1 MATVTWIGKQS
12 LHTDPNDAMD
22 PANWVG
28 GAFPQDGDTVV
39 MPAGAIG
46 NGVTLD
52 VIGQPGTLANGANN
66 TIQIAGPFDT
76 LTLTDVAF
84 TGDTVTAGDGASPGQ
99 GTVINLTDSLID
111 STSITLGNNAVLNLS
126 GSTPFSMQL
135 TQNTGNAQIQQAGTG
150 ESMSINATGT
160 VSNDGQFW
168 VMPGGHATLNI
179 AQLGTAGGFFGLT
192 GALINN
198 GGTLTVNGDANSST
212 RFSNNGFML
221 VYGGHG
227 AAVDQL
233 NARMNGINGV
243 INLLGGASG
252 ATLDDKTNLPGAQLI
267 NFGDANGV
275 MKVEANTVLPS
286 YANVGTIT
294 TTVLQ
299 NDFARISGFR
309 PGDTIQLVGVNPS
322 GLTYTYGSDPNYG
335 PDVLTINRGTT
346 EVARLRF
353 QAAELVVGTGTVDGA
368 ASGNFKLISA
378 GSDTLVTLGNSQNVV
393 NGGTTIAVTG
403 TIAAWGGVMNGA
415 TTDWSA
421 ANWTGG
427 TGAAGI
433 PGQYQTAQMS
443 LTAAGADAA
452 VAGNFT
458 KYVLTVSTAETV
470 GSVVFGDPFARLL
483 VTAPLTLSALPGQGV
498 GGGFAGNDGRVEI
511 GAGGTLTTARL
522 YSGASSDFSID
533 PTGVVAISG
542 VQSFTYGAGLVGL
555 DVEGSGNIYGGTLT
569 SGGNLVIGQN
579 ASASLTVST
588 SVISQTNTA
597 TTYGTIPSH
606 LTTTYT
612 QIGGSL
618 LSGAQNPASNLQIAG
633 PNTTYTDA
641 GGDPSTTMSGG
652 LLVGGGNLSVNP
664 LGTVS
669 FPGGGNGNVNVM
681 DGATLT
687 EASFAMLG
695 VTSGSSGSVYLNNNA
710 QWNIGLG
717 AVTPTPSLVAGN
729 TITGTGT
736 IWSSGLAWLT
746 VGGGGMGTI
755 YDNASIIQLGTGELF
770 NTAKM
775 IIGGGSSANSAA
787 TGNVTIQGNGAT
799 LDTGGGPLIVAQRSS
814 GTLTVGNGG
823 SVIVGSAA
831 AITDIGFG
839 LAIGNRNGTAGTFG
853 GVVNLQ
859 PGGNLTD
866 NGDLVIGRDSNGT
879 LSIGSGAS
887 AQVSGAVYLGGF
899 QNLSNGT
906 IAVTPTLIKGA
917 ASGYLNI
924 SGGGSLVD
932 TGGTLDLW
940 QGSTVSLSNSQLVLG
955 ASDPFPGE
963 LVLGF
968 GGVVEGAGLIVVNS
982 NDSTL
987 RNGGT
992 VLAGGLTSNGTLS
1005 QAGATLEI
1013 NAVLSGRGVYAL
1025 SPSSTLQLDNGNTG
1039 FVNFDF
1045 GVGNLGTA
1053 PTSAEKLRLMSPV
1066 SFSGTISDFFGLG
1079 PTDNRIDLVNAGF
1092 VPGSI
1097 HYTPNVD
1104 PTTGGTITVG
1114 TMLGSGTL
1122 DIAVT
1127 GYHPGGF
1134 AATQDGAKTGTDIF
1148 ANDAA
1153 PCFAQGTRILTQA
1166 GERPV
1171 ESLAVGDLVPVASGR
1186 RLRRIVWIGSTR
1198 VDLARHAAPDKVAPV
1213 RIAAG
1218 TFGPGLPHRDL
1229 IVSPDHAVWTGA
1241 ALVPAYL
1248 LANGMTIT
1256 RAPAEGVITYW
1267 HVELDAHDLVLAEGL
1282 AAESYLDTGNRAL
1295 FAGVTGERA
1304 LHPDLL
1310 ADLSARGWDE
1320 RSCAPLTLGGPAL
1333 TAARTRLAE
1342 WATSLGYGLG
1352 DDPDIA
1358 LYADGRRLEHS
1369 GTDRLVALVRA
1380 GTRQVVFVSRAV
1392 VPSEIDASRDDRRR
1406 LGVAIGAIRFAGTDL
1421 PLDGSVCLAGL
1432 HAYEASGE
1440 RLMRWTD
1447 GRAVLALPPHDGT
1460 ECLEIDL
1467 IAGIVEYPVGPV
1479 AGERL
1484 SAVG

>member
-12 LHTDPNDAMD
+12 LHTDPNDATD
-22 PANWVG
+22 PVNWVS
-28 GAFPQDGDTVV
+28 GAFPQDGDTIVL
-39 MPAGAIG
+39 PAGSLG

-52 VIGQPGTLANGANN
+52 LIGQPGTLANGANN

-99 GTVINLTDSLID
+99 GAVINLTDSLID
-111 STSITLGNNAVLNLS
+111 STSVTLGNNAVLNLS
-126 GSTPFSMQL
+126 GSTATSM
-135 TQNTGNAQIQQAGTG
+135 QNTGNAEIRQAGNG
-150 ESMSINATGT
+150 ESLSINATGT
-160 VSNDGQFW
+160 VSNDGQIW

-212 RFSNNGFML
+212 RFSNDGFML
-221 VYGGHG
+221 IYGGHG
-227 AAVDQL
+227 AALDQL

-243 INLLGGASG
+243 INLLGSTSG

-275 MKVEANTVLPS
+275 MKVEASTVLPS

-299 NDFARISGFR
+299 NDFARVSGFR

-322 GLTYTYGSDPNYG
+322 GLTYTYGSDLNYG

-353 QAAELVVGTGTVDGA
+353 QAAELVSGTGTIDGA
-368 ASGNFKLISA
+368 ATGNFKLVSA

-403 TIAAWGGVMNGA
+403 SIAAWGGVTNGVTNGA

-443 LTAAGADAA
+443 LTSAGADAA

-483 VTAPLTLSALPGQGV
+483 VTAPLMLSALPGQG

-511 GAGGTLTTARL
+511 GAGGTLTTTRL

-588 SVISQTNTA
+588 SVISQSNTA

-618 LSGAQNPASNLQIAG
+618 LSGAQNSASNLQIAG

-652 LLVGGGNLSVNP
+652 LLVGGGNLSVNA

-669 FPGGGNGNVNVM
+669 FPSGGSGNVNVM

-687 EASFAMLG
+687 EASFAMVG
-695 VTSGSSGSVYLNNNA
+695 ATFGSSGSVFLNNNA
-710 QWNIGLG
+710 HWNIGLG
-717 AVTPTPSLVAGN
+717 AVTPTPSIVAGN

-736 IWSSGLAWLT
+736 IWTGNLAWLT
-746 VGGGGMGTI
+746 VGGSGVGTV

-775 IIGGGSSANSAA
+775 LIGGGSNASA

-799 LDTGGGPLIVAQRSS
+799 LDTGGGPLIVGQRSS

-823 SVIVGSAA
+823 SVIVGSAS

-839 LAIGNRNGTAGTFG
+839 LAIGNRSGTVGAAA

-887 AQVSGAVYLGGF
+887 AQVSGAVYLGGL
-899 QNLSNGT
+899 QTLNNGT
-906 IAVTPTLIKGA
+906 VAVTPTLIKGA
-917 ASGYLNI
+917 ASGFLNI

-968 GGVVEGAGLIVVNS
+968 GGFVQGAGLIVVNS

-987 RNGGT
+987 RNNGT

-1039 FVNFDF
+1039 FVNLDF

-1053 PTSAEKLRLMSPV
+1053 PSAAERLRLVSPV
-1066 SFSGTISDFFGLG
+1066 SFNGSISNFFGLG
-1079 PTDNRIDLVNAGF
+1079 PNDNRVDLVNAGF
-1092 VPGSI
+1092 VSGSL
-1097 HYTPNVD
+1097 HYTANAD
-1104 PTTGGTITVG
+1104 PTTGGTIAVG

-1122 DIAVT
+1122 SLAVT

-1134 AATQDGAKTGTDIF
+1134 AATLDGAGTGTDIF

-1153 PCFAQGTRILTQA
+1153 PCFAQGTRILTLA
-1166 GERPV
+1166 GERAV
-1171 ESLAVGDLVPVASGR
+1171 ETLCVGDLVPVADGR

-1198 VDLARHAAPDKVAPV
+1198 IDLGRHAEPNKVAPV
-1213 RIAAG
+1213 RIAQGA
-1218 TFGPGLPHRDL
+1218 FAPGMPHRDL
-1229 IVSPDHAVWTGA
+1229 VVSPDHAVWTGGSMI
-1241 ALVPAYL
+1241 PAYL
-1248 LANGMTIT
+1248 LANGTTIRREAT
-1256 RAPAEGVITYW
+1256 TGSVTYW
-1267 HVELDAHDLVLAEGL
+1267 HIELDGHDLMLAEGL

-1295 FAGVTGERA
+1295 FAGNQGDRR

-1310 ADLSARGWDE
+1310 ADMSARRWDE
-1320 RSCAPLTLGGPAL
+1320 RACQPLTLGGPAL
-1333 TAARTRLAE
+1333 AEARAQLAVRAAN
-1342 WATSLGYGLG
+1342 LGYTFV
-1352 DDPDIA
+1352 DDPAITVRA
-1358 LYADGRRLEHS
+1358 GGQMLECVADGP
-1369 GTDRLVALVRA
+1369 DRIVALVPP
-1380 GTRQVVFVSRAV
+1380 GTRQVVL
-1392 VPSEIDASRDDRRR
+1392 ASRVAVPQEVNPLHDDRRS
-1406 LGVAIGAIRFAGTDL
+1406 LGVAIVAIRFAGL
-1421 PLDGSVCLAGL
+1421 ALALDGCTGL
-1432 HAYEASGE
+1432 RPEEDAHG
-1440 RLMRWTD
+1440 RVLRWTE
-1447 GRAVLALPPHDGT
+1447 GRAVISLPDRAVT
-1460 ECLEIDL
+1460 DCLEIDL
-1467 IAGIVEYPVGPV
+1467 VPGMLRYPVAP
-1479 AGERL
+1479 AERL
-1484 SAVG
+1484 AVAAIVG